1 VCIYESDAQ
10 SFHALIIWLALTAT
24 DFGLHAGKEPLY
36 EGLGSY
42 SRNITTDS
50 PEAQRYFDQGLAFVR
65 DSFRKKILSAIT
77 VVRRFLEL

>member
-1 VCIYESDAQ
+1 MKATRNL
-10 SFHALIIWLALTAT
+10 FHALIIWLALTVT
-24 DFGLHAGKEPLY
+24 GFDLHAGKEPLY

-42 SRNITTDS
+42 SRNIPTDS
-50 PEAQRYFDQGLAFVR
+50 PEAQRYFDKGLAFVR